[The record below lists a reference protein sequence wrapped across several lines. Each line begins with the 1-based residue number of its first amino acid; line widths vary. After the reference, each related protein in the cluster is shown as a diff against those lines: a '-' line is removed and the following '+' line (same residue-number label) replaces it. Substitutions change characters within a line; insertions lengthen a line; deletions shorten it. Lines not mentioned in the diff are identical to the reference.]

1 MTEHRPVRSVDRFA
15 DLPQLYAELTATPE
29 FQAAFGDPMPLTI
42 IEPGEEPDEHGMPD
56 ELAAQADT
64 AGIITTLFDLFTDT
78 RLEPLAAEIAWG
90 FVNSFHFVAGKLER
104 REDSLAAEIKD
115 MANRPDMS
123 EVFNRE
129 LEEKQLLCQSTSEQ
143 RVAIETMRDY
153 AADAY
158 RVLSGW
164 PWSPSRGSRASR
176 TSTASQIAAID
187 FLRARQLDAR
197 DRHNPKGPIVVFS
210 GPAKWHD
217 VDLLWN
223 RLDLVL
229 AQIPHMILATT
240 AQSTGADRIAEKW
253 ASHRKVTT
261 VRFTLSGSDPKAAFK
276 RNRKLRDLKP
286 VMAVL
291 CQGSGI
297 QENLYEELYRA
308 RVPIHAFRK
317 TDQAPDTQPPVKYQP
332 IMNDQR
338 IMRGAHMRTVFE
350 AA

>member
-15 DLPQLYAELTATPE
+15 DIQQLYAEVTATPE
-29 FQAAFGDPMPLTI
+29 FQAAFGDPIPLTI
-42 IEPGEEPDEHGMPD
+42 VEPGEEPGEHGMPD
-56 ELAAQADT
+56 ELAAQADS
-64 AGIITTLFDLFTDT
+64 AGIITTIFDLFTDT

-104 REDSLAAEIKD
+104 REDSLAAEVKD

-129 LEEKQLLCQSTSEQ
+129 LEEKQLLCQSTTEQ

-153 AADAY
+153 AAEAY

-176 TSTASQIAAID
+176 TSTASQIAAVD

-197 DRHNPKGPIVVFS
+197 DRHHPQGPLVVFS
-210 GPAKWHD
+210 GPAQWHD
-217 VDLLWN
+217 IDLLWN
-223 RLDLVL
+223 RLDLVRE
-229 AQIPHMILATT
+229 QIPHMVLITT
-240 AQSTGADRIAEKW
+240 AQRTGADLIAEKW
-253 ASHRKVTT
+253 AAQRRVQA
-261 VRFTLSGSDPKAAFK
+261 VRFNLLGSGLKAAFA

-291 CQGSGI
+291 CEGSGI
-297 QENLYEELYRA
+297 QANLYEELHRA

-317 TDQAPDTQPPVKYQP
+317 TDQAPDTRPPAKHQP

-338 IMRGAHMRTVFE
+338 IRRGAHMRSVFE